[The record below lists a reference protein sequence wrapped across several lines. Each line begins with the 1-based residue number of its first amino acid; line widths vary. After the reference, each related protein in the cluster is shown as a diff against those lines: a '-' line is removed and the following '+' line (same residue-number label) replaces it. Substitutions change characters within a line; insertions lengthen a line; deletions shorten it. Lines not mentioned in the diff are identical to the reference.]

1 MTAAEVFDLAVGALL
16 GTAVAFN
23 LSRFGLSLRDP
34 ATRWKALGVLA
45 GFLLT
50 FLILTD
56 LVRNGFR

>member
-1 MTAAEVFDLAVGALL
+1 MTNAEGFDLAVGALL
-16 GTAVAFN
+16 GAAVAFN
-23 LSRFGLSLRDP
+23 LGRFGLSLRDP
-34 ATRWKALGVLA
+34 ATRWKAFGVLA